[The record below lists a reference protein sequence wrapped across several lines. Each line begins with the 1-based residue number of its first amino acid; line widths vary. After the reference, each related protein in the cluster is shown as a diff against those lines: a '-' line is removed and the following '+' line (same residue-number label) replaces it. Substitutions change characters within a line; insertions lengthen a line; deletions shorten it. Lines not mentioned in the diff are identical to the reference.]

1 MQSEKSILSAP
12 APAEEFDPAAEASIV
27 AAQNSAI
34 TPTQADEVLAAG
46 IDIGRLE
53 ALTFV
58 QTISESA
65 ALAVYENIKKSKGW
79 KYLRNPVSSNGLNF
93 QTLED
98 FCKVK
103 LGRGY
108 ARMQM
113 IAGNRNLIG
122 QEAFEQ
128 AERIG
133 LRQVDYNAIKALPAP
148 KQELIKEAL
157 SEGASKEDLQ
167 RTLRE
172 LAAADQK
179 EIETLTARAEKAEE
193 AAESAEAQIA
203 RKDAKINDLDRKLNG
218 RKVVGFPDWPDEF
231 KGYIEQA
238 QKAKREILNAI
249 DTLAVIRQDA
259 VQIEARAEG
268 EAEVLGRAWVALAD
282 EMQTIFAITGGKLE
296 SEGLAFD
303 NTLQAL
309 ADEHREGSS
318 K

>member
-1 MQSEKSILSAP
+1 MQNEKSILNAP
-12 APAEEFDPAAEASIV
+12 APAEEFDPVVEASIV

-79 KYLRNPVSSNGLNF
+79 RHLRNPESSNGLNF
-93 QTLED
+93 QSLED

-157 SEGASKEDLQ
+157 AEGATKEDLQ
-167 RTLRE
+167 RALRE

-203 RKDAKINDLDRKLNG
+203 RKDAKINELDRKLNA
-218 RKVVGFPDWPDEF
+218 RKVVAFVDWPEAM
-231 KGYIEQA
+231 KGYVEQA
-238 QKAKREILNAI
+238 QKASREINNAI
-249 DTLAVIRQDA
+249 DALDVIREDSM
-259 VQIEARAEG
+259 QIEAQSPE
-268 EAEVLGRAWVALAD
+268 EQEVLARGWAMLAGEMTDIFDKAVSRLTRAQHL
-282 EMQTIFAITGGKLE
+282 FR
-296 SEGLAFD
+296 
-303 NTLQAL
+303 NTLEAVAEENQ
-309 ADEHREGSS
+309 EGS

>member
-53 ALTFV
+53 AMDFV
-58 QTISESA
+58 ATIATSA
-65 ALAVYENIKKSKGW
+65 MLAVFENVKKSKAW
-79 KYLRNPVSSNGLNF
+79 KHLRNHQSGDGRHFDS
-93 QTLED
+93 LEE
-98 FCKVK
+98 FCDVK
-103 LGRGY
+103 FGKSYRRLRELS
-108 ARMQM
+108 A
-113 IAGNRNLIG
+113 NRNLIG

-157 SEGASKEDLQ
+157 AEGATKEDLQ
-167 RTLRE
+167 RALRE

-179 EIETLTARAEKAEE
+179 EIETLMARAEKAEE
-193 AAESAEAQIA
+193 AAESAEQQIA
-203 RKDAKINDLDRKLNG
+203 RKDNKINELDRKLNT
-218 RKVVGFPDWPDEF
+218 RKVAAFTDWPEAF

-238 QKAKREILNAI
+238 QKAKRDILLGI
-249 DTLAVIRQDA
+249 DALAVIRQESL
-259 VQIEARAEG
+259 QIESQSKDED
-268 EAEVLGRAWVALAD
+268 EVLGRAWIALAA
-282 EMQTIFAITGGKLE
+282 EMQDIFAIAGGKLE
-296 SEGLAFD
+296 AEARTFD
-303 NTLQAL
+303 NTLQAV
-309 ADEHREGSS
+309 ADDHREGS

>member
-1 MQSEKSILSAP
+1 MQKETSTLSAP
-12 APAEEFDPAAEASIV
+12 APAEEFDPAVEASIV

-53 ALTFV
+53 AMDFV
-58 QTISESA
+58 VTVTTSA
-65 ALAVYENIKKSKGW
+65 ILAVFENVKKSKAW
-79 KYLRNPVSSNGLNF
+79 KHLRNPESGHGAHFES
-93 QTLED
+93 LEQ
-98 FCKVK
+98 FCEVK
-103 LGRGY
+103 LGKSYERLRKV
-108 ARMQM
+108 A
-113 IAGNRNLIG
+113 ANRNLIG

-157 SEGASKEDLQ
+157 AEGATKEYLQ
-167 RTLRE
+167 RALRE

-203 RKDAKINDLDRKLNG
+203 RKDAKINELDRKLNA
-218 RKVVGFPDWPDEF
+218 RKVVAFVDWPEAM
-231 KGYIEQA
+231 KGYVEQA
-238 QKAKREILNAI
+238 QKASREINNAI
-249 DTLAVIRQDA
+249 DALDVIREDSM
-259 VQIEARAEG
+259 QIEAQSPE
-268 EAEVLGRAWVALAD
+268 EQEVLARGWAMLAGEMTDIFDKAVSRLTRAQHL
-282 EMQTIFAITGGKLE
+282 FR
-296 SEGLAFD
+296 
-303 NTLQAL
+303 NTLEAV
-309 ADEHREGSS
+309 AEEHQEGS

>member
-1 MQSEKSILSAP
+1 MPKENLIPVAP
-12 APAEEFDPAAEASIV
+12 AAAPELAESFTNAVVTAQASV
-27 AAQNSAI
+27 I
-34 TPTQADEVLAAG
+34 TPAQADEVLAAG

-53 ALTFV
+53 AMDFV
-58 QTISESA
+58 ATIATSA
-65 ALAVYENIKKSKGW
+65 MLAVFDNVKKSKAW
-79 KYLRNPVSSNGLNF
+79 KHLRNPKNCDGRNFSSFEEFCDVKFGKSYRRLQELSVS
-93 QTLED
+93 
-98 FCKVK
+98 
-103 LGRGY
+103 
-108 ARMQM
+108 
-113 IAGNRNLIG
+113 RNLIG

-203 RKDAKINDLDRKLNG
+203 RKDAKINELDRKLNG

>member
-1 MQSEKSILSAP
+1 MNTEKL
-12 APAEEFDPAAEASIV
+12 PAAAPEFAESFTNAVVSAQASV
-27 AAQNSAI
+27 I
-34 TPTQADEVLAAG
+34 TPDQADEVLAAG

-53 ALTFV
+53 ALDFV
-58 QTISESA
+58 VTVTTSA
-65 ALAVYENIKKSKGW
+65 ILAVFENVKKSKAW
-79 KYLRNPVSSNGLNF
+79 RHLRNPQSGHGAHFES
-93 QTLED
+93 LEQ
-98 FCKVK
+98 FCEIK
-103 LGRGY
+103 LGKSYERLRKV
-108 ARMQM
+108 A
-113 IAGNRNLIG
+113 ANRNLIG

-148 KQELIKEAL
+148 KQALIKEAL
-157 SEGASKEDLQ
+157 AEGATKEDLQ

-193 AAESAEAQIA
+193 ATESAEAQIA
-203 RKDAKINDLDRKLNG
+203 RKDAKINELDRKLNG

-282 EMQTIFAITGGKLE
+282 EMQTIFALTGGKLE
-296 SEGLAFD
+296 SESLAFD

>member
-93 QTLED
+93 QTLEE

-157 SEGASKEDLQ
+157 EEGATKEDLQ
-167 RTLRE
+167 RALRE

-179 EIETLTARAEKAEE
+179 EIESLTARAEKAEE
-193 AAESAEAQIA
+193 AAESAEAQVA
-203 RKDAKINDLDRKLNG
+203 RKDSKINELDRKLNA
-218 RKVVGFPDWPDEF
+218 RKVVAYTDWPEAF
-231 KGYIEQA
+231 KGLIAQA
-238 QKAKREILNAI
+238 QQAKRELLNAV
-249 DTLAVIRQDA
+249 DALAVIRQDA
-259 VQIEARAEG
+259 MQVQAESPA
-268 EAEVLGRAWVALAD
+268 EEEVLGRARIALAD
-282 EMQTIFAITGGKLE
+282 EMQDIFAIAGGKLE
-296 SEGLAFD
+296 KEAQVFD
-303 NTLQAL
+303 NTLQAV
-309 ADEHREGSS
+309 ADDHREGS